1 MAKRTKKAAGSAA
14 LDPALLRRVIVEGV
28 SPQVDEGRY
37 PAKATTGEEI
47 VVEADVF
54 ADGHDILAAVVLWR
68 PRGTATWREL
78 PMTPLGNDRWRGSF
92 PAALA
97 FATYEFTVEGWVDA
111 YATWKHGLEKKIAAG
126 QDVSSERLEEK
137 LLPKDRGRSAG
148 TRYGRVLSVIV
159 ERERARFGAWYEMFP
174 RSATADPARSGT
186 FKDAEARLTDIAAM
200 GFDVVYLPPVHPIG
214 DTHRKGRNNALRA
227 GPDDPGSPW
236 AIGSRDGGHT
246 AIERGLGTLADFD
259 HFVARARGSAIDVAM
274 ALAIRCSPDEPWVT
288 EHPEWFE
295 HCADGSIRWAANPR
309 PGYR

>member
-54 ADGHDILAAVVLWR
+54 ADGHDIPAAV
-68 PRGTATWREL
+68 
-78 PMTPLGNDRWRGSF
+78 
-92 PAALA
+92 AL
-97 FATYEFTVEGWVDA
+97 ATYEFTVEGWVDA

-186 FKDAEARLTDIAAM
+186 FKDAEQMLPYVAAM
-200 GFDVVYLPPVHPIG
+200 GFDVLYLPPIHPIG